1 MAKITQTA
9 SGNYICR
16 VYIGQTSDGKKKYK
30 QLSHNNKR
38 ILQSMIAEYEL
49 THKGK
54 LNSDTFSSCLERYIF
69 QRKDIISPSTY
80 RVYKSAQSVL
90 TEKYPSFCALP
101 IYDIGR
107 NDIQRIIN
115 DMIRRKLSGK
125 YIKNIHGIISGVL
138 LENDYPS
145 PKVSL
150 PSAKARNE
158 YEPTKEDIH
167 ATLEAARGTD
177 MEIPILLGIHGLRR
191 GEICA
196 LRYPDDF
203 NGKIIHVRHALVYGY
218 KDEVIEKDTKTED
231 SDRFVPLSDEC
242 YQKIVEQGYVT
253 HKTLAAISHAFVRL
267 LNKNDIPKYRFHDL
281 RHFFASYLHEQGFS
295 DAQIMKLGGWKT
307 DNVMKRV
314 YRYALKDEKVSDRIN
329 DIFSK
334 I

>member
-1 MAKITQTA
+1 MTKIIKTA
-9 SGNYICR
+9 SGKFKARI
-16 VYIGQTSDGKKKYK
+16 YIGTTADGKKRYK
-30 QLSHNNKR
+30 QLSHSNKR
-38 ILQSMIAEYEL
+38 ILQSLVAEYEL

-54 LNSDTFSSCLERYIF
+54 ANSDTFFGCLEQYVSK
-69 QRKDIISPSTY
+69 RKDIGSPSTY
-80 RVYKSAQSVL
+80 RVYKSAQKVI
-90 TEKYPSFCALP
+90 TDRYPSFCSMYL
-101 IYDIGR
+101 YDIGS
-107 NDIQRIIN
+107 NDVQRIIN
-115 DMIRRKLSGK
+115 DMMRRKLSGK
-125 YIKNIHGIISGVL
+125 YIKNIHDLISGVL
-138 LENDYPS
+138 IENGFTS

-150 PSAKARNE
+150 PSQKAKHE
-158 YEPTKEDIH
+158 YEPTKDDIR
-167 ATLEAARGTD
+167 ATLAAARGTD

-218 KDEVIEKDTKTED
+218 KDEVVEKDTKTED

-242 YQKIVEQGYVT
+242 YQKIAEQGYVT
-253 HKTLAAISHAFVRL
+253 HKTLAAISHAFARL
-267 LNKNDIPKYRFHDL
+267 LQKNNIPKYRFHDL

-314 YRYALKDEKVSDRIN
+314 YRYALEDEKVSDKIN